1 MSAFTNPVTTPPSV
15 PNPPQAV
22 PQAPPPPAKSSFKLW
37 ATLALV
43 AIAGVAA
50 WIMLRPA
57 EQTAAQAIVIPTVK
71 AQAGNIQQVVRIGGQ
86 TAAREY
92 ANITAPMIRGPE
104 GNRPMVLLKL
114 AKSGGMVK
122 KGDLLAAID
131 GQSLQDHVDDLVDT
145 VEAAE
150 ADVRKR
156 EAELMLDMETLNQ
169 SLVSSKAEMEK
180 ARLESSAS
188 EVRTEV
194 ERQLLALSAEE
205 TAARYKQ
212 LQGDIAS
219 KKKSHA
225 ANLGILKITL
235 ERHKRHIG
243 RHKID
248 LERFTIHSPINGL
261 VVFQS
266 LWGGS
271 SMRQIELGDQV
282 SPGQPFMKVVDP
294 ASMMI
299 DAKIN
304 QAESEQF
311 RIGQTA
317 TIRLDAFEGKT
328 FPGKVFSIGALA
340 ISGGRQNFFIR
351 SVPIRVAING
361 VDPHLI
367 PDLSGSGDV
376 IIGQQD
382 SKVIVPLGSVK
393 IEKGKATVAVKTA
406 TGFENRSVE
415 LGIRN
420 ETHAAV
426 VSGLK
431 EGDEIR
437 ASF

>member
-1 MSAFTNPVTTPPSV
+1 MSASTNPVTTPPLV
-15 PNPPQAV
+15 PNSPEAV
-22 PQAPPPPAKSSFKLW
+22 PRSQPPPAKRSFKIW
-37 ATLALV
+37 GILAAALLLG
-43 AIAGVAA
+43 AAA
-50 WIMLRPA
+50 WVMFRPA

-71 AQAGNIQQVVRIGGQ
+71 AQTGNIQQVVRIGGQ
-86 TAAREY
+86 TAARQY

-114 AKSGGMVK
+114 AKSGGVVK
-122 KGDLLAAID
+122 KGDLLASID
-131 GQSLQDHVDDLVDT
+131 GQSIQDHVDDLVDT

-156 EAELMLDMETLNQ
+156 QAELMLDMETLSQNLL
-169 SLVSSKAEMEK
+169 SAKAATEK
-180 ARLESSAS
+180 AKLELGAA
-188 EVRTEV
+188 EVRTDV

-205 TAARYKQ
+205 TEARYKQ
-212 LQGDIAS
+212 LQGDISS

-248 LERFTIHSPINGL
+248 LERFQVHSPIDGL
-261 VVFQS
+261 VVFQTMWS
-266 LWGGS
+266 GS
-271 SMRQIELGDQV
+271 AMRQIELGDQV
-282 SPGQPFMKVVDP
+282 APGQPFMKVVDP

-328 FPGKVFSIGALA
+328 FPGKIFSIGALA

>member
-15 PNPPQAV
+15 SNPPKAV

-37 ATLALV
+37 ITLALLV
-43 AIAGVAA
+43 IGGVAA
-50 WIMLRPA
+50 WMMLRPA
-57 EQTAAQAIVIPTVK
+57 EQTAAQVIVIPTVK

-114 AKSGGMVK
+114 AKSGSIVK
-122 KGDLLAAID
+122 KGELLATID
-131 GQSLQDHVDDLVDT
+131 GQALQDHVDDLVDT

-156 EAELMLDMETLNQ
+156 QAELMLDMETLNQ
-169 SLVSSKAEMEK
+169 SLLSAKAEMEK
-180 ARLESSAS
+180 ARLESNAS
-188 EVRTEV
+188 EVRTDV
-194 ERQLLALSAEE
+194 ERQLLTLSAEE

-212 LQGDIAS
+212 LQGDIAN

-225 ANLGILKITL
+225 ANVAILKITL

-248 LERFTIHSPINGL
+248 LERFTIHAPINGL

-393 IEKGKATVAVKTA
+393 IEKGKAMVAVKTA
-406 TGFENRSVE
+406 TGFENRAVE

>member
-1 MSAFTNPVTTPPSV
+1 MSASINPVTTPPSV
-15 PNPPQAV
+15 SNPPKAV

-37 ATLALV
+37 ATLALL
-43 AIAGVAA
+43 AIGGVAA
-50 WIMLRPA
+50 WMMLRPA
-57 EQTAAQAIVIPTVK
+57 EQTAAQVIVIPTVK

-86 TAAREY
+86 TAARQY

-114 AKSGGMVK
+114 AKSGGLVK

-131 GQSLQDHVDDLVDT
+131 GQTLQDHVDDLVDT

-156 EAELMLDMETLNQ
+156 QAELMLDMETLNQ
-169 SLVSSKAEMEK
+169 SLLSAKAEMEK
-180 ARLESSAS
+180 ARLESNAS

-194 ERQLLALSAEE
+194 ERQLLTLSAEE

-225 ANLGILKITL
+225 ANVAILKITL

-328 FPGKVFSIGALA
+328 FPGKIFSIGALA

-406 TGFENRSVE
+406 TGFENRAVE